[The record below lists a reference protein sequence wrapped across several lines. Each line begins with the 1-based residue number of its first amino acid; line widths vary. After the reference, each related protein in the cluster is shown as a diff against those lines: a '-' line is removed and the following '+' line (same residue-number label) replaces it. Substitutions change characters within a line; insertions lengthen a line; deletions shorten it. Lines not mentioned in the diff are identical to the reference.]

1 MAANKQPFNCVVMIH
16 ISRIHFSTG
25 LLAGLLLAASCT
37 RLPEPAVPAIPEEE
51 SALTEDSG
59 RVRIIVTDPLTKV
72 GGIDYD
78 RDEKP
83 IGRWAFFIFE
93 HSSGHLTYKG
103 EVTGEPAAT
112 KRLLTGTYDIEVIAN
127 YPVTGQEAV
136 PISTI
141 GSREDFEALKVS
153 LGQNSLGAF
162 VMAGTTEDA
171 DGNRIPFTVVKTDGE
186 DAQEAG
192 ICLNRLV
199 SKVVVSGITRHFTS
213 PSLGAKPLTVK
224 GIYLTNVYT
233 QARYASDYADGELG
247 TSRSL
252 WYNALGWHKEGSA
265 PVSDAVDALV
275 SERNINRPLA
285 QGETADLDVSL
296 YFFPNP
302 TRPSTD
308 VPSSEWT
315 ESARCTRLVIW
326 VQVDGRD
333 YYYPATLPKEDAYAP
348 IGRNSVFSV
357 HCTLLALG
365 SQEEDDWI
373 PGAMDVCFK
382 PVLINN
388 GGWDNMYSVSEES

>member
-1 MAANKQPFNCVVMIH
+1 MIT
-16 ISRIHFSTG
+16 ISRNLFFTG

-37 RLPEPAVPAIPEEE
+37 RLPESAAPAIPEEE
-51 SALTEDSG
+51 TVRTEDCG
-59 RVRIIVTDPLTKV
+59 RIRIIVTDPLTKL

-83 IGRWAFFIFE
+83 VGRWAYFIFE
-93 HSSGHLTYKG
+93 HSTGHLVYRG
-103 EVTGEPAAT
+103 EVTDEPATT

-127 YPVTGQEAV
+127 YPVSGEEAV
-136 PISTI
+136 PVTSI
-141 GSREDFEALKVS
+141 GTRADFEALQVS
-153 LGQNSLGAF
+153 LGQNAPGSF
-162 VMAGTTEDA
+162 IMAGTTEDA
-171 DGNRIPFTVVKTDGE
+171 DGNRCPLTVVKSDGG
-186 DAQEAG
+186 DVQEAG

-199 SKVVVSGITRHFTS
+199 SKVVVSGITRNFTNS
-213 PSLGAKPLTVK
+213 SHGAKPLTVK

-233 QARYASDYADGELG
+233 RARYTSDYAHGELD
-247 TSRSL
+247 TSRQL

-265 PVSDAVDALV
+265 PVSEAVDALV
-275 SERNINRPLA
+275 GERNVNLSLA

-315 ESARCTRLVIW
+315 GTARCTRLVIW

-348 IGRNSVFSV
+348 IGRNSVFAV
-357 HCTLLALG
+357 HCTLTALG
-365 SQEEDDWI
+365 SQEEDDWV
-373 PGAMDVCFK
+373 PGAMEVIFK
-382 PVLINN
+382 PVLKKN
-388 GGWDNMYSVSEES
+388 GGWDNVYSVSEES

>member
-1 MAANKQPFNCVVMIH
+1 MIH
-16 ISRIHFSTG
+16 ISRFHICAG

-37 RLPEPAVPAIPEEE
+37 RLPEPAVSAIPEEE

-72 GGIDYD
+72 GGIDYN

-83 IGRWAFFIFE
+83 VGRWAFFIFE
-93 HSSGHLTYKG
+93 HSSGHLVYRG

-112 KRLLTGTYDIEVIAN
+112 KRLLTGQYDIEVIAN
-127 YPVTGQEAV
+127 YPVSGQDAV
-136 PISTI
+136 HVSSI
-141 GSREDFEALKVS
+141 GSREDFDALKVS
-153 LGQNSLGAF
+153 LGQNALGSF
-162 VMAGTTEDA
+162 VMAGTTVDA
-171 DGNRIPFTVVKTDGE
+171 DGKRIPFTVVKSEGE

-199 SKVVVSGITRHFTS
+199 AKVVVSGITRNFTN
-213 PSLGAKPLTVK
+213 PSLGAKSLTVK

-233 QARYASDYADGELG
+233 QARYASDYADGELD

-252 WYNALGWHKEGSA
+252 WYNALGWHKGGSA
-265 PVSDAVDALV
+265 AVSEAVDALV
-275 SERNINRPLA
+275 SERSINRTLS
-285 QGETADLDVSL
+285 QGGTADLDVSL

-315 ESARCTRLVIW
+315 GSARCTRLVIW

-373 PGAMDVCFK
+373 PGAMEVSFK
-382 PVLINN
+382 PVLKNN
-388 GGWDNMYSVSEES
+388 GGWENVYSISEES